1 MEQAGIFTSV
11 LMFLLAAVVLVP
23 LGKRFGIGPI
33 LSYLAAGVLL
43 GPGGIAVVSEPAA
56 VLHFAE
62 LGVILMLFVMGLELT
77 PGKLWEL
84 RSAIFGLGSGQLLLS
99 WAAVSALAFGV
110 GLSIE
115 AAVIIG
121 AALSLSSTAFAVQLM
136 NEQRLLTTPVG
147 RDAFGVLRMQDL
159 AVIPMMLLI
168 AYL

>member
-62 LGVILMLFVMGLELT
+62 LGDPHAVCDGAGVN
-77 PGKLWEL
+77 PGQT
-84 RSAIFGLGSGQLLLS
+84 LGASQCHI
-99 WAAVSALAFGV
+99 WP
-110 GLSIE
+110 
-115 AAVIIG
+115 
-121 AALSLSSTAFAVQLM
+121 
-136 NEQRLLTTPVG
+136 R
-147 RDAFGVLRMQDL
+147 
-159 AVIPMMLLI
+159 
-168 AYL
+168 

>member
-99 WAAVSALAFGV
+99 WAVVSALAFGV
-110 GLSIE
+110 GLS
-115 AAVIIG
+115 
-121 AALSLSSTAFAVQLM
+121 
-136 NEQRLLTTPVG
+136 
-147 RDAFGVLRMQDL
+147 
-159 AVIPMMLLI
+159 
-168 AYL
+168 